1 MKKCPICGN
10 SNFDTDTSCD
20 RCKAPLPTP
29 TQTFTAQPQFT
40 YSAPPQQQPY
50 YTNRAPST
58 LSIVAKVFMLL
69 NTSIYWISFITT
81 LVLWAISLSTNV
93 DEFAV
98 LMLICMISSL
108 IYAIVATIITKSY
121 FEKKRNG
128 WHISIRFKIASC
140 LFFGLITLILMI
152 LDDN

>member
-29 TQTFTAQPQFT
+29 QTFTAQPQFT
-40 YSAPPQQQPY
+40 YPERPQQQPY

-58 LSIVAKVFMLL
+58 LSIVAKVFMVL

-81 LVLWAISLSTNV
+81 LVLWTISLSTNV
-93 DEFAV
+93 DEFAI
-98 LMLICMISSL
+98 LMLILMISSL
-108 IYAIVATIITKSY
+108 IYAIIATIITKSY

-128 WHISIRFKIASC
+128 SHISIGFKIASG
-140 LFFGLITLILMI
+140 LFLGLITFILMV